1 MQDIT
6 ETDIPYTAAQLTDD
20 LRNAEWIEIA
30 PDTYQVEYDGLMNGI
45 YGLTMAY
52 KDLANLDAEPFA
64 AKFIIDHD
72 APTDVKIEYSKSIL
86 DTVLETV
93 TLGFYKPDVTV
104 TFTAFDTSSGVKNF
118 QWRYTKQDGQSDV
131 NRPTDDETKTVDAEP
146 DNADQSKFTAQITLT
161 ATEAEQL
168 RGYMSVT
175 ATDFYDNSS
184 DKVTDEGYVLVVD
197 TISPTMTAEY
207 SKESRMVGTTAYY
220 NGDATVTF
228 TVNEANFFPEDVVVS
243 VSKDNGTPYAV
254 TPNWTDKSVDEHIG
268 TYTLSGDGDY
278 VVNVAYT
285 DRSNNQ
291 MDSYTS
297 HTITIDTIKPVI
309 SVEYQNT
316 NLIDTVKDRD
326 EKDRKYFDDTQT
338 AIVTINEHNFNADEV
353 DFQIVAKDVTGKELD
368 TRH

>member
-1 MQDIT
+1 M
-6 ETDIPYTAAQLTDD
+6 
-20 LRNAEWIEIA
+20 
-30 PDTYQVEYDGLMNGI
+30 
-45 YGLTMAY
+45 
-52 KDLANLDAEPFA
+52 
-64 AKFIIDHD
+64 
-72 APTDVKIEYSKSIL
+72 
-86 DTVLETV
+86 ETV

-168 RGYMSVT
+168 RGYMSVI
-175 ATDFYDNSS
+175 ATDVYGNSS

-254 TPNWTDKSVDEHIG
+254 TPNWTDKSVD
-268 TYTLSGDGDY
+268 
-278 VVNVAYT
+278 
-285 DRSNNQ
+285 
-291 MDSYTS
+291 
-297 HTITIDTIKPVI
+297 
-309 SVEYQNT
+309 
-316 NLIDTVKDRD
+316 
-326 EKDRKYFDDTQT
+326 
-338 AIVTINEHNFNADEV
+338 
-353 DFQIVAKDVTGKELD
+353 
-368 TRH
+368 